1 MTTHRRPASV
11 VRLLT
16 AAAVAV
22 CLFSDPSTSAE
33 TLYPTGYV
41 YRDIDGERLPFQ
53 DHATILEVLRTAPIV
68 DSELMQRGVAGNY
81 RLVLRHGDL
90 RIRAVMRIIE
100 QEEKVKTASS
110 RITLEYRDSQQFE
123 TAAYELDR
131 LLGIG
136 RIPPTASR
144 RFQGQDGSIQIWM
157 EGVQPEDL
165 LVEDGE
171 LNPPDRRS
179 WVRQKAIMRVFDALI
194 ANTDR
199 NQGNLLIDDDWN
211 IFFIDHTRAF
221 RETSELIDVELLETC
236 ERSLWEAIKSVD
248 VQVMLSRVEPYL
260 TSGEL
265 KKLELRHKRLVRYFE
280 KRIKKHGEDAVLF
293 DLVPPAP
300 TPAK

>member
-1 MTTHRRPASV
+1 
-11 VRLLT
+11 
-16 AAAVAV
+16 
-22 CLFSDPSTSAE
+22 
-33 TLYPTGYV
+33 
-41 YRDIDGERLPFQ
+41 
-53 DHATILEVLRTAPIV
+53 
-68 DSELMQRGVAGNY
+68 
-81 RLVLRHGDL
+81 
-90 RIRAVMRIIE
+90 
-100 QEEKVKTASS
+100 
-110 RITLEYRDSQQFE
+110 
-123 TAAYELDR
+123 
-131 LLGIG
+131 
-136 RIPPTASR
+136 
-144 RFQGQDGSIQIWM
+144 M